1 MLCALNQ
8 GLSFVS
14 GRQDRLEDWLKHRLL
29 DLTPRVSSSVGLGWS
44 PENLHFNKFPGGA
57 DAAGPGNHCFKQSHL
72 ILSSPFTYSP
82 HFADEKTEVQKL
94 R

>member
-14 GRQDRLEDWLKHRLL
+14 GHQNRLEDWLKHRSL
-29 DLTPRVSSSVGLGWS
+29 DLTPRVSSSAGLGWS
-44 PENLHFNKFPGGA
+44 PENLHFNRFPVDA

-72 ILSSPFTYSP
+72 ILSSLFTYSP
-82 HFADEKTEVQKL
+82 HCADEKTGVQKL